1 MCVGLRYELLVIC
14 IIVWQKQRKLPFS
27 PFKIACLYK
36 HSTQRAN
43 KTASGFILPGKE
55 GNEKHER
62 GIIVAT
68 GPGRF
73 ASDGKRIAMEI
84 KKGDTVWFK
93 RGYDAEEVE
102 VDGKTHILTSES
114 NILAVEK

>member
-1 MCVGLRYELLVIC
+1 VLIKPLD
-14 IIVWQKQRKLPFS
+14 QKGE
-27 PFKIACLYK
+27 A
-36 HSTQRAN
+36 

-62 GIIVAT
+62 GTIIAT
-68 GPGRF
+68 GPGRLS
-73 ASDGKRIAMEI
+73 SDGKRVAMDV

-102 VDGKTHILTSES
+102 LGGVDHILTSES
-114 NILAVEK
+114 NILAIEN